1 MNKFDENTIPDKDA
15 QAAAEYVL
23 VTFKKNG

>member
-15 QAAAEYVL
+15 KAAAEYVL
-23 VTFKKNG
+23 GTFKKNG